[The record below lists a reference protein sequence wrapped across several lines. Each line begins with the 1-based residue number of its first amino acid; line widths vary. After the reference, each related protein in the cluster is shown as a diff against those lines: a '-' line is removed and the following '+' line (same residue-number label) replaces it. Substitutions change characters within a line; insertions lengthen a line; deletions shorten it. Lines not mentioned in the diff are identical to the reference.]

1 MIRKNN
7 IHLIEDF
14 LKSDDKNLLIN
25 QVSDEIGCFYQTVV
39 KEISKGS
46 GIQILYRSDIEIDNS
61 EDLFGAQKIYIYA
74 STNSKQIEEITKK
87 NRRGIILTDYK
98 TYKKYQKSLITI
110 NGYQFKE
117 DLKYFLK
124 IINIDNTGLYSYCL
138 SLPHLAFSE
147 ISKYKINNLNYS
159 SDPVINGID
168 NFVLNIRKDIYKLK
182 KSDINLK
189 QLFDQLKREVKYK
202 KFSFLTY

>member
-7 IHLIEDF
+7 IQLIEDF
-14 LKSDDKNLLIN
+14 LKSDDRNLLIN
-25 QVSDEIGCFYQTVV
+25 QVNDEIGCFYQTVL
-39 KEISKGS
+39 KEISKGF
-46 GIQILYRSDIEIDNS
+46 GIQILYSSDIEIDNS
-61 EDLFGAQKIYIYA
+61 EDLFGVRKIYIYT

-124 IINIDNTGLYSYCL
+124 IINIDNTRLYSYCL
-138 SLPHLAFSE
+138 SFPHLAFSE

-159 SDPVINGID
+159 SDPVINEID

-182 KSDINLK
+182 RSDINLK